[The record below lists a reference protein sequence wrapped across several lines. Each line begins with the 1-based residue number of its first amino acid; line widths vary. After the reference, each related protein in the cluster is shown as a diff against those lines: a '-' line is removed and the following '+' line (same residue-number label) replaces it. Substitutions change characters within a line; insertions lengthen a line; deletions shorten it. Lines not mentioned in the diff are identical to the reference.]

1 MLDEYKGMKVG
12 DLITTYNKGIFRLVS
27 IKRRFHTQELID
39 KYKRDQNLL
48 GTEYSPI
55 FVYESVSD
63 ANGKLVK
70 TKKICECDSYYCG
83 PAIEYINQMRN
94 IVSNLEKLI

>member
-27 IKRRFHTQELID
+27 IKRRFYTQEYID
-39 KYKRDQNLL
+39 QYRLDQIA